1 MLPASTPALV
11 LNSATII
18 INSVTIALGLVILV
32 LILWQDARSEA
43 NVFYAIFM
51 LMAMVWSAGTV
62 LTRVS
67 AYIGGPTPLTEL
79 GIRLL
84 GIGFTGSSIGL
95 YLFAVIMSGGQRWR
109 FMRLAV
115 LTGGL
120 VIVYQV
126 VLMSFSLPPTFENR
140 PDGTLA
146 YSFGAFSA
154 VLYISF
160 TAVTLLVAWQ
170 RRRKVRGRWLLP
182 GIYGFSIGILIELIS
197 PELRRRAIGMD
208 ISAICALLISYA
220 MVRAQIIDPLSGRA
234 NQLQAVRDVGL
245 AITSRLRLEDV
256 LSSIAGQAAGILQGD
271 GAAIFLNQGESL
283 ELAAVHNMPAAF
295 RGIRLAPNEGL
306 AGTVATTRQSMRV
319 EDYRRDWK
327 GVPDTPFAKQSF
339 GSVVAAPLIFADEVM
354 GVLFVAVGSNGKRFD
369 RDELRLLELLGPQA
383 AVAITNSRLFE
394 RQSAL
399 TGELESA
406 KNQMETLLASTENP
420 VIALNRR
427 FEIIFA
433 NPAAVALFGGWLST
447 GQSIRNLA
455 PPSTMPGD
463 PVQAL
468 RELHRRGAYTY
479 ELLVRDRT
487 FLCHVALLGRLQPRG
502 YVAVLNDISQLK
514 ELDRLKNQMI
524 RMTSHDLKNPLAAA
538 MFHVELLQEEG
549 EEIFTDE
556 MQRDIATIWAQLQ
569 RMNRIISGILD
580 LERVQTGTPLNDECA
595 IEKIVQTA
603 VHEFEAQASEKGVEL
618 GTVISEGLPMIIG
631 DHQQLTQAVGNLVE
645 NAVKFTGA
653 GGKVTVTTSAVDDC
667 VVINVADTGIGI
679 PRDAQSRLFE
689 RFYRANHPGV
699 EPVTGTGLGL
709 SLVKAVVDAHK
720 GRIWLE
726 SEVGKGTSIHMA
738 LPVRQSLPSES
749 RKVTTP

>member
-1 MLPASTPALV
+1 
-11 LNSATII
+11 
-18 INSVTIALGLVILV
+18 
-32 LILWQDARSEA
+32 
-43 NVFYAIFM
+43 
-51 LMAMVWSAGTV
+51 
-62 LTRVS
+62 
-67 AYIGGPTPLTEL
+67 
-79 GIRLL
+79 
-84 GIGFTGSSIGL
+84 
-95 YLFAVIMSGGQRWR
+95 
-109 FMRLAV
+109 MR
-115 LTGGL
+115 
-120 VIVYQV
+120 I
-126 VLMSFSLPPTFENR
+126 
-140 PDGTLA
+140 
-146 YSFGAFSA
+146 
-154 VLYISF
+154 
-160 TAVTLLVAWQ
+160 
-170 RRRKVRGRWLLP
+170 
-182 GIYGFSIGILIELIS
+182 
-197 PELRRRAIGMD
+197 
-208 ISAICALLISYA
+208 
-220 MVRAQIIDPLSGRA
+220 
-234 NQLQAVRDVGL
+234 
-245 AITSRLRLEDV
+245 
-256 LSSIAGQAAGILQGD
+256 
-271 GAAIFLNQGESL
+271 
-283 ELAAVHNMPAAF
+283 
-295 RGIRLAPNEGL
+295 
-306 AGTVATTRQSMRV
+306 

-327 GVPDTPFAKQSF
+327 GAADTPFAKQSF

-427 FEIIFA
+427 FEVIFA
-433 NPAAVALFGGWLST
+433 NAAAVALFGGWLST

-463 PVQAL
+463 PLQAL

-538 MFHVELLQEEG
+538 MFPLTVAG

-580 LERVQTGTPLNDECA
+580 LERVQSGTPLYDECA
-595 IEKIVQTA
+595 IEKIVHTA
-603 VHEFEAQASEKGVEL
+603 VHEFEAQASKKDVEL
-618 GTVISEGLPMIIG
+618 GTVISEDLPMIIG
-631 DHQQLTQAVGNLVE
+631 DHQQLTQAVCNLVE
-645 NAVKFTGA
+645 NAVKFTGT
-653 GGKVTVTTSAVDDC
+653 GGKVTVTASAVDDC

-699 EPVTGTGLGL
+699 EAVTGTGLGL

-738 LPVRQSLPSES
+738 LPVRQSLPTDS
-749 RKVTTP
+749 RKVTTS